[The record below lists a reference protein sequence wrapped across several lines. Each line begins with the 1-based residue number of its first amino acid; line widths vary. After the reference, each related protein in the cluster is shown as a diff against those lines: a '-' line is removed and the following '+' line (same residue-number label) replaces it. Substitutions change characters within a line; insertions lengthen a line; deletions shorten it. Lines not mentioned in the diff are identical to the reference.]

1 MSHDLQWLGGQCSPA
16 IGKSGEGGGD
26 RNDLLMANHRNS
38 STFSISFLFWILLAC
53 FGLPAATPA
62 AEVADAMKLPW
73 SFAPLTRPDVDSEKY
88 STWALDDLDRFIA
101 QRLEAEGLRPNSSA
115 DRRTLIRRAA
125 FDLTGLPPTLEE
137 IENFLND
144 SANDQIAF
152 ATVVDDYLAR
162 DTFGE
167 RWGRHWLDVARYADS
182 VGRTWNAPFVYAW
195 RYRNWVID
203 AFNSDKP
210 YNQFVAEQ
218 IAGDLLPAKS
228 VDQRRGQVI
237 ATGFLTLGSLA
248 INMGGSEQFVLDQ
261 VDDQIDV
268 TTRGFLAMSI
278 ACARCHDHKYDP
290 ISQMDYYAMAG
301 VFYSSWTY
309 SGTPHMS
316 DHAGYGYVDP
326 EMLVS
331 LPADLQTPVDRVR
344 SVPSGIHSMSDLRQF
359 GGQQPPPFDIET
371 NWAMGMR
378 DGKPV
383 DCELR
388 EGGMVWDVGPAPPR
402 GDIRIPGLP
411 EFPEV
416 PDDASGRLQLA
427 KWITSPTHP
436 LTARVITNRIW
447 QHLFGRGLVETVDNF
462 GLTGREPSHPELL
475 DHLAVRFV
483 EDGWSMKKLIRTIVL
498 SKTYQL
504 SGAPQAAGAA
514 KDPDNV
520 LYWRFRPR
528 RLELEPLRDSML
540 AATGELKFGPPAPGY
555 LRGSGGKGRGATGAE
570 IGFSAPY
577 RTIYLPVLRDLLPDE
592 FSVFDFPDP
601 SSISGQRHITTAP
614 PQALFF
620 MNSKFVED
628 IAYRTVDRLF
638 AISQAD
644 AERISVAYQLL
655 LGRKPSAEETADA
668 RDLMEGLDT
677 RGLKDPEGY
686 RWVVFVQA
694 LMAGA
699 EFRYVL

>member
-1 MSHDLQWLGGQCSPA
+1 MKRSSRVLLCLVASICW
-16 IGKSGEGGGD
+16 IGKS
-26 RNDLLMANHRNS
+26 
-38 STFSISFLFWILLAC
+38 T
-53 FGLPAATPA
+53 A
-62 AEVADAMKLPW
+62 AETSDDTELPW
-73 SFAPLTRPDVDSEKY
+73 SFAPLVRPEVDSEKY
-88 STWALDDLDRFIA
+88 PNWALDDLDRFIA
-101 QRLEAEGLRPNSSA
+101 KRLEEEDLRPNSGA
-115 DRRTLIRRAA
+115 GRRTLIRRAA
-125 FDLTGLPPTLEE
+125 FDLTGLPPTLTE

-144 SANDQIAF
+144 PANDQIAF
-152 ATVVDDYLAR
+152 AKVVDDYLAR

-167 RWGRHWLDVARYADS
+167 RWARHWLDVARYADS
-182 VGRTWNAPFVYAW
+182 VGRTWNSPFVYAW
-195 RYRNWVID
+195 RYRDWVVN

-210 YNQFVAEQ
+210 YTRFIAEQ
-218 IAGDLLPAKS
+218 IAGDLLPAKT
-228 VDQRRGQVI
+228 VDQRRDQVI

-248 INMGGSEQFVLDQ
+248 INMGGNEQFVLDQ
-261 VDDQIDV
+261 IDDQIDA

-290 ISQMDYYAMAG
+290 VSQMDYYALAG

-331 LPADLQTPVDRVR
+331 LPSDLDSPVDRVR
-344 SVPSGIHSMSDLRQF
+344 SVPAGIHSMSDLRQF
-359 GGQQPPPFDIET
+359 GGKRPPPFDIESD
-371 NWAMGMR
+371 WAMGMR
-378 DGKPV
+378 DGKPA

-402 GDIRIPGLP
+402 GDIRISGLP

-416 PDDASGRLQLA
+416 PGDASGRLQLA
-427 KWITSPTHP
+427 QWIASPTNP
-436 LTARVITNRIW
+436 LTARVMANRVW

-462 GLTGREPSHPELL
+462 GLTGREPSHPDLL

-483 EDGWSMKKLIRTIVL
+483 EDGWSTKNLIRTIML
-498 SKTYQL
+498 SRTYQL
-504 SGAPQAAGAA
+504 SGDHQAAATE
-514 KDPDNV
+514 KDPDNT

-540 AATGELKFGPPAPGY
+540 AATGELNSGPPTPGY
-555 LRGSGGKGRGATGAE
+555 LGGSGGKGQGRTHATLN
-570 IGFSAPY
+570 FSAPY
-577 RTIYLPVLRDLLPDE
+577 RTVYLPVLRDLLPDE

-601 SSISGQRHITTAP
+601 SSISGLRHITTAP

-620 MNSKFVED
+620 MNSEFVED

-638 AISQAD
+638 EMAKGD
-644 AERISVAYQLL
+644 DERISIAYQLL
-655 LGRKPSAEETADA
+655 LGREPVAEEIDDA

-677 RGLKDPEGY
+677 DGLKDPEAY